1 MSLFTGFQGDL
12 YTGNKSK
19 SSSNKISSP
28 VVATN
33 ATDYSKLLS
42 QLLTTMQQTN
52 STSAYD
58 AALAAARETN
68 SFNAQQAEI
77 DRQFQQMSAD
87 KAMRF
92 EAEQAE
98 KAMRYN
104 NLQAERAMQFEK
116 SMAETTY
123 QRAVAD
129 LRKAGLSPLLA
140 YQNLQTSSASGFTGS
155 GVIASGS
162 SASGSRASGVKADTT
177 SALQVERKSM
187 DRLLSMLSLNVNSA
201 LRVTDTVAGLIKA
214 FIPFV

>member
-1 MSLFTGFQGDL
+1 MSLKSWLMDFTKPYGD
-12 YTGNKSK
+12 TSK
-19 SSSNKISSP
+19 ASNTIDSP
-28 VVATN
+28 VVSTT

-68 SFNAQQAEI
+68 SFNARQAEI

-98 KAMRYN
+98 KAMQYN

-140 YQNLQTSSASGFTGS
+140 YQNLQGSSASGYTAQA
-155 GVIASGS
+155 VTASGS
-162 SASGSRASGVKADTT
+162 SASGARASGVKADTS
-177 SALQVERKSM
+177 SALQVERQSM